1 MALEE
6 QQRGADLRAT
16 LAISMTESLAGTS
29 RALTLPDGRQVNV
42 LVPAGTRDGQ
52 VIRLEGLGEPSSS
65 EGLPGALILT
75 IAIQTSDPN
84 LPQPVPSPSFSQP
97 PTSYPPEV
105 PLPLPSAPGQNI
117 PPPPPT
123 SPGISTAPP
132 PRSQGK
138 VILLVGLAI
147 LVIVGSASIFVARN
161 NQIATDRAHATA
173 IAQVNATATAQ
184 AFDNPTATT
193 NTCPGSLNQTG
204 CQTPHSLRVAYGVES
219 LVERGFTGKGQTIIE
234 IDSFGSPTLQQDV
247 DAFDRQFGLP
257 PIKIQ
262 VVSPLGTVPFDS
274 SNQNMVGWASGTAQD
289 VEIMHAI
296 APDAGIVVLTSPVSE
311 IEGTIGLPEFRQL
324 IQYAIDHHLGN
335 IISTGGWVASEA
347 PLKDQAGQQEIQKWD
362 ALLHKAT
369 IQQGITFFAP
379 TGVTGATDY
388 ADLQGTNL
396 SPTPTI
402 DFPADEPWVTSVG
415 GTTLLNKGQSAKED
429 AWSSSGGGFSA
440 FYPTPLY
447 QQTLPVLTQ
456 SLLQHHR
463 GVPDVSADADSS
475 TGMAY
480 YFNGSWQQADSTS
493 ASTSLWAALGAITNQ
508 MAGHALGFIN
518 PGLYKVAESS
528 TYTQAFHDITVG
540 NNDVMINGVKVNGY
554 AAAPGWDPVTG
565 WGSPNAEVLLPALV
579 AALKQ

>member
-6 QQRGADLRAT
+6 QQRGTDLRAT
-16 LAISMTESLAGTS
+16 LAISMTEALAGTS
-29 RALTLPDGRQVNV
+29 RALTLPDGRQVNM

-65 EGLPGALILT
+65 GGLPGALILT

-84 LPQPVPSPSFSQP
+84 LQQPVHSPSFSQL
-97 PTSYPPEV
+97 PTSNPPEV
-105 PLPLPSAPGQNI
+105 PLPLPSAPGQII

-123 SPGISTAPP
+123 SRGISTAPP
-132 PRSQGK
+132 SRSQGK
-138 VILLVGLAI
+138 VILLVGLAL
-147 LVIVGSASIFVARN
+147 LVIVGSASIFVVRN

-184 AFDNPTATT
+184 VFDNPAATT
-193 NTCPGSLNQTG
+193 NICPDGLS

-262 VVSPLGTVPFDS
+262 VISPLGTVPIYY
-274 SNQNMVGWASGTAQD
+274 SNQDMAGWASGTTQD

-296 APDAGIVVLTSPVSE
+296 APDAGIVVLTSPVNE

-335 IISTGGWVASEA
+335 IISTGGWGASEA
-347 PLKDQAGQQEIQKWD
+347 TLKDQAGQQEIQKWD
-362 ALLHKAT
+362 ILLQKAST
-369 IQQGITFFAP
+369 QQGITFFAG
-379 TGVTGATDY
+379 TSANGATDY
-388 ADLQGTNL
+388 ADLQATKL

-415 GTTLLNKGQSAKED
+415 GTSLLNKGQSAQEN
-429 AWSSSGGGFSA
+429 AWNSSGGGFSA
-440 FYPTPLY
+440 FYPTPSY
-447 QQTLPVLTQ
+447 QQTLPASVQ
-456 SLLQHHR
+456 SLFKHRR
-463 GVPDVSADADSS
+463 GVPDVSANADPS

-480 YFNGSWQQADSTS
+480 YLNGSWQQAVNTP
-493 ASTSLWAALGAITNQ
+493 ASTSLWAALGAIANQ
-508 MAGHALGFIN
+508 IAGHPLGFIN

-528 TYTQAFHDITVG
+528 LYTQAFHDITVG
-540 NNDVMINGVKVNGY
+540 NNDVNNGVKVKGY
-554 AAAPGWDPVTG
+554 AAVPGWDPVTG

-579 AALKQ
+579 AVLK